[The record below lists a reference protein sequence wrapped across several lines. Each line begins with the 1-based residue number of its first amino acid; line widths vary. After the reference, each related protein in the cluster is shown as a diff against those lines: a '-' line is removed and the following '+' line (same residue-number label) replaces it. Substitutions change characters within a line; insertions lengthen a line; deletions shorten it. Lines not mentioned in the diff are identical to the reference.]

1 MATTSVTDPNA
12 TRFRLMDVAEE
23 LFAEQGF
30 EAVSLR
36 HITTAAGANLAAVHY
51 HFGSKEGL
59 IVAVL
64 QRWLRPLNERRLKL
78 LAKVLVEAEGA
89 GHLPDVNLIAE
100 AFVRPPLELYRK
112 SDHTKGVFFRLMG
125 RCMLETREDISAVL
139 LEEFREVVDSFS
151 AAFRKSLP
159 HLTPQDVTV
168 RMMFMA
174 GAMAHTI
181 LNIDKLAAFHGR
193 KMAEPSTDKLIRQMV
208 DFVGGGFPGV
218 VKGCSK

>member
-1 MATTSVTDPNA
+1 
-12 TRFRLMDVAEE
+12 MDVTEG

-36 HITTAAGANLAAVHY
+36 HITAAAGANLAAVHY

-64 QRWLRPLNERRLKL
+64 QRWLRPLNAKRLQL
-78 LAKVLVEAEGA
+78 LAKVLAEAEKA
-89 GHLPDVNLIAE
+89 DRLPEVDRIAE
-100 AFVRPPLELYRK
+100 AFLRPPLELYRK
-112 SDHTKGVFFRLMG
+112 SDHSKRVFFRLMG
-125 RCMLETREDISAVL
+125 RCMLETREDLSAVL
-139 LEEFREVVDSFS
+139 IKEFRDVVDAFS
-151 AAFRKSLP
+151 AGFRKSLP

-181 LNIDKLAAFHGR
+181 LNIYKLAEFHGKR
-193 KMAEPSTDKLIRQMV
+193 MAEPSTDKLIRQMV
-208 DFVGGGFPGV
+208 DFVAGGFPGIT
-218 VKGCSK
+218 GMTRADSKR